1 MTLAGELPPLL
12 GVTSEGFLHSNY
24 IIVESLGQG
33 QFDILMTAVFSFVM
47 RRAGFKVY
55 VFFSSGDH
63 CVVSTDIRGSARTG
77 SQVLGSIEADPAG
90 WKEWQVS
97 RLKWPKSLSD

>member
-55 VFFSSGDH
+55 VFL
-63 CVVSTDIRGSARTG
+63 V
-77 SQVLGSIEADPAG
+77 QVIIVWYLQTSEDQLALVAKCLEALRLIQRAG
-90 WKEWQVS
+90 
-97 RLKWPKSLSD
+97 RNGKSPD